1 MREMERIVPSLLVME
16 EKKSSTMY
24 IPFFHDRDYGGF
36 FAILHGQSGRRV
48 LFVSDS
54 DVDNADGSVHDALDL
69 YGRSAKFD
77 RNNPYHLKR
86 LGLLA

>member
-1 MREMERIVPSLLVME
+1 MITRI
-16 EKKSSTMY
+16 
-24 IPFFHDRDYGGF
+24 FHDRDYGGF
-36 FAILHGQSGRRV
+36 FAIRHDQSDRRV

-69 YGRSAKFD
+69 YGRSTKFD